1 MPATV
6 SDASVSSDPARDL
19 RAKLADRLCQDTVK
33 TPEVET
39 AIRDVPR
46 HLFLPGVPLEQ
57 AYADDPVYTKHDSG
71 VSISAASQP
80 RIVAMMLEQLHL
92 ESGHRVLEVGAGT
105 GYNAA
110 LMAAI
115 VGTSGHITAV
125 DIDEDLVESARTHLA
140 AAGVTNVDVVL
151 GDGAFG
157 HPDAA
162 PYDRVI
168 ATVGAVET
176 PTAWLD
182 QLAPAGRLVVP
193 LRLAGAASRS
203 IIFERDQDGWISRGS
218 EMCTF
223 MPLRGFGDDARGTVD
238 LTGTGEVTL
247 QTHRDNSHATN
258 QETLTGVL
266 DTPRYEAWTGVVFG
280 PGESFEW
287 LYLWLACGLA
297 NPLMRMNVDTAAKKR
312 GLVSPMF
319 STVAMST
326 SAADGSLAYLTLR
339 PAPPAAD
346 GSRQYEVGVLG
357 HGPTGQQLATDVGQ
371 QITLWDQGFRHR
383 HVTFA
388 LPDTPP
394 TANTDG
400 GRFVLHRPHRPIT
413 VTWE

>member
-1 MPATV
+1 MTATV
-6 SDASVSSDPARDL
+6 SDASVSSGPARDL
-19 RAKLADRLCQDTVK
+19 RANLADRLRRDTVQ
-33 TPEVET
+33 TPEVEA

-46 HLFLPGVPLEQ
+46 HLFLPGMSLEQ
-57 AYADDPVYTKHDSG
+57 AYADDPVYTKHDGG

-92 ESGHRVLEVGAGT
+92 EPGHRVLEVGAGT

-115 VGTSGHITAV
+115 VGASGHITAV
-125 DIDEDLVESARTHLA
+125 DIDEDLVEGARAHLTA
-140 AAGVTNVDVVL
+140 GGVTNVDVVL

-157 HPDAA
+157 YLDGAL
-162 PYDRVI
+162 YDRVI

-223 MPLRGFGDDARGTVD
+223 MPLRGVGDDARGTVD
-238 LTGTGEVTL
+238 LTGTGAVTL
-247 QTHRDNSHATN
+247 QTHRDNSHATDPD
-258 QETLTGVL
+258 TFIGVL
-266 DTPRYEAWTGVVFG
+266 DTPRYEAWTGVLFG

-287 LYLWLACGLA
+287 LYLWLACALA
-297 NPLMRMNVDTAAKKR
+297 NPLMRMNVEPAAKER

-319 STVAMST
+319 PTVAMST

-339 PAPPAAD
+339 PAASAPD

-357 HGPTGQQLATDVGQ
+357 HGPTGQQLATHVGQ
-371 QITLWDQGFRHR
+371 QITRWDQGFRR
-383 HVTFA
+383 SNVTFA
-388 LPDTPP
+388 LPDAPP
-394 TANTDG
+394 AAQPDA
-400 GRFVLHRPHRPIT
+400 GRFVLHRPHHPIT